1 MRAIR
6 KVAATDRAVI
16 CTIHQPSTYIFE
28 MFDALL
34 LLKKGG
40 QPVFFGPLG
49 ENFGT
54 LISYLEVTILSAL
67 LLALFRRMH
76 TYVRGEGAV
85 RVLEVPTLFWGTQSI
100 AMYPARSFN
109 LRSGGNKGNG
119 KENAPYLARLSAPF
133 LVFGAL
139 AFAGPRS
146 CVVRFFS
153 GKPTCWTLARSYRSQ
168 MWKKRTFSQLFQN
181 CVFPDAFQPLTLQ
194 EGEIFRPVFAG
205 GITDH
210 VYVACTQDRAS
221 CMCAC
226 GYMPSGQDFAAARPI
241 LDHPDPPPPRALE

>member
-100 AMYPARSFN
+100 AMYPARGFN
-109 LRSGGNKGNG
+109 SSSWGNKGNG
-119 KENAPYLARLSAPF
+119 KENAQYLARISPRRFLFSVLLPSSPAHAP
-133 LVFGAL
+133 V
-139 AFAGPRS
+139 
-146 CVVRFFS
+146 
-153 GKPTCWTLARSYRSQ
+153 
-168 MWKKRTFSQLFQN
+168 
-181 CVFPDAFQPLTLQ
+181 
-194 EGEIFRPVFAG
+194 
-205 GITDH
+205 
-210 VYVACTQDRAS
+210 
-221 CMCAC
+221 
-226 GYMPSGQDFAAARPI
+226 
-241 LDHPDPPPPRALE
+241 